1 MIFNLLSKCCKLL
14 EHLNETCHFHTFDIV
29 CSVAELCRMFAL
41 GIVYFL
47 CGKSKTFR
55 VAAKKQKKRKEKNLC
70 VTVFCICTID
80 VCVYACILG
89 LDKPLPA

>member
-1 MIFNLLSKCCKLL
+1 MIFNLVSKCCKLL

-55 VAAKKQKKRKEKNLC
+55 VAAKKKEKKIC
-70 VTVFCICTID
+70 VSQCFVYLQSMCA
-80 VCVYACILG
+80 YACILG